1 MTKFARCGT
10 NTEKNNIDNGIN
22 GSNGN
27 HISGI
32 FSGITE
38 MGGSNFTR
46 EWALTI
52 FWLSK
57 KPRKI
62 KYKLWGVSKTMKA
75 HKCEGA

>member
-38 MGGSNFTR
+38 MGGSNLTR

-62 KYKLWGVSKTMKA
+62 NTNCGVCLKP
-75 HKCEGA
+75 